1 MTSAGIPKL
10 RWRIGSLL
18 GAGVLINYFDRI
30 SLSVAGPQ
38 LQQTLGLTP
47 TKLGLLLSAFFWT
60 YALSQIPAG
69 MILDR
74 WGVTRVGRWSAFLWG
89 VASAIT
95 AMASGFA
102 GIFAAR
108 ALLGL
113 AEAPSFPANSKATG
127 YWFPRQERASS
138 TALFDAAAKFSNVI
152 GVPLVALAVVNLG
165 WRWGFGLVAT
175 FSFVYFAAFYIIYRD
190 PSAHPRLS
198 TREREYIAAGGAS
211 PEGQISTSP
220 AGMLG
225 HLLHSRKVWGLSI
238 GFGAYGYCFYFFLT
252 WLPGYLVHTM
262 HMSILTSATF
272 AAIPWMCATV
282 SDLLV
287 GGWLI
292 DHLIARGHDETRVR
306 KTVLLAGMCGGLAVF
321 GATSTSDPVT
331 AIVWIS
337 IALSGLAAAAPV
349 GWSLPSLIAPRG
361 GVGTVGSMMNFT
373 NNVAGAVAP
382 VVTGM
387 IVDRTHS
394 FTNAFLV
401 AGVVLL
407 AGVASFV
414 FLLGRIEQVPEP
426 SEKMPLPVTVPG
438 AR

>member
-1 MTSAGIPKL
+1 
-10 RWRIGSLL
+10 
-18 GAGVLINYFDRI
+18 
-30 SLSVAGPQ
+30 
-38 LQQTLGLTP
+38 
-47 TKLGLLLSAFFWT
+47 
-60 YALSQIPAG
+60 
-69 MILDR
+69 
-74 WGVTRVGRWSAFLWG
+74 
-89 VASAIT
+89 
-95 AMASGFA
+95 
-102 GIFAAR
+102 
-108 ALLGL
+108 
-113 AEAPSFPANSKATG
+113 
-127 YWFPRQERASS
+127 
-138 TALFDAAAKFSNVI
+138 
-152 GVPLVALAVVNLG
+152 
-165 WRWGFGLVAT
+165 
-175 FSFVYFAAFYIIYRD
+175 
-190 PSAHPRLS
+190 
-198 TREREYIAAGGAS
+198 
-211 PEGQISTSP
+211 
-220 AGMLG
+220 
-225 HLLHSRKVWGLSI
+225 
-238 GFGAYGYCFYFFLT
+238 
-252 WLPGYLVHTM
+252 
-262 HMSILTSATF
+262 
-272 AAIPWMCATV
+272 
-282 SDLLV
+282 
-287 GGWLI
+287 
-292 DHLIARGHDETRVR
+292 
-306 KTVLLAGMCGGLAVF
+306 MCGGLAVF

>member
-1 MTSAGIPKL
+1 ML
-10 RWRIGSLL
+10 
-18 GAGVLINYFDRI
+18 F
-30 SLSVAGPQ
+30 
-38 LQQTLGLTP
+38 
-47 TKLGLLLSAFFWT
+47 SAFFWT

-95 AMASGFA
+95 ALASGFA

-152 GVPLVALAVVNLG
+152 GVPLVALAVVHFG

-175 FSFVYFAAFYIIYRD
+175 LSFVYFAAFYVIYRD
-190 PSAHPRLS
+190 PSAHPQLS
-198 TREREYIAAGGAS
+198 TREREYIAAGGGS

-225 HLLHSRKVWGLSI
+225 HLLRSRKVWGLSI
-238 GFGAYGYCFYFFLT
+238 GFAAYGYCFYLFLT
-252 WLPGYLVHTM
+252 WLPGYLVQTM
-262 HMSILTSATF
+262 HMSILKSATF

-282 SDLLV
+282 SDLAV

-306 KTVLLAGMCGGLAVF
+306 KTVLVTGMCGGLAVF
-321 GATSTSDPVT
+321 GATTTTDPVL
-331 AIVWIS
+331 AIAWIS
-337 IALSGLAAAAPV
+337 VALSGLAAAAPV

-361 GVGTVGSMMNFT
+361 GVGTVGSIMNFA
-373 NNVAGAVAP
+373 NNVMGAVAP
-382 VVTGM
+382 IVTGM
-387 IVDRTHS
+387 IVGSTHS

-407 AGVASFV
+407 TGVASFV
-414 FLLGRIEQVPEP
+414 FLLGRIEPVPEP
-426 SEKMPLPVTVPG
+426 VGKLPLPAVAPRDALT
-438 AR
+438 RELK